1 MHAFIFKSRTV
12 TMTKVVVMFY
22 LCILF
27 AQLQVDNVSSQ
38 TLKRHSCLKVAFIL
52 IWDCFKTLEHIRFF
66 RDILDFCSKGFGKHG
81 HI

>member
-12 TMTKVVVMFY
+12 TITKGVVMFC

-27 AQLQVDNVSSQ
+27 AQVDNVWSH
-38 TLKRHSCLKVAFIL
+38 TLKRYNCLKVAFIL
-52 IWDCFKTLEHIRFF
+52 IWDCFKTLERIRFF
-66 RDILDFCSKGFGKHG
+66 RHIFDFCSKGFGKHN